1 MSRARAF
8 KAESRQAEKRGS
20 SRRDASVAA
29 TPASRPAAASES
41 AGWRRSDEL
50 LRGRIRRAGA
60 VCGAASR
67 VRPWSLCPSPSPPSS
82 YATSPPVFGFLSSR
96 WGWCRAD
103 RMQAASPHA
112 TGGQGGGRRSRRACS
127 SGARGARFATERR
140 EGAEAEGRIAA
151 ALLLPAGSASL
162 YCRGRRDTSS
172 RRLRR

>member
-50 LRGRIRRAGA
+50 LRGRM
-60 VCGAASR
+60 
-67 VRPWSLCPSPSPPSS
+67 
-82 YATSPPVFGFLSSR
+82 R

-172 RRLRR
+172 RRLRK